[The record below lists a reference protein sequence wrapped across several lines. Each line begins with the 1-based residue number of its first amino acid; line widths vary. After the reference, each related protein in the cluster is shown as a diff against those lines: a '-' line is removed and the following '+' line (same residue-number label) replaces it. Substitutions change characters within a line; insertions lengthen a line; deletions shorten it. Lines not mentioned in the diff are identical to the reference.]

1 MYYIYPK
8 LSEKDCLIFRLGG
21 AGLGNI
27 LFTYARAVVYTK
39 KHKNARMIWPTW
51 FSLKLGPILRRES
64 DKRFYNDLFVNKSE
78 YISGLK
84 KAYFLLTKKHIKEQE
99 ISKNQKSDDC
109 IVEFEGFENCFEE
122 IINDS
127 NIVYEDIV
135 RNLNPK
141 YKAALSFDGKNSI
154 CMHVR
159 LGDFARVSW
168 EEVKSGKHCSAI
180 PIEWY
185 VCMGMTLRQ
194 IIGEKTKIYVFS
206 DGTDEELK
214 PLLQLENVERI
225 TFGSAIA
232 DILAL
237 SNSGIFVASGSS
249 FSMWARYLGRMTAV
263 MFPNQVKQKILQ
275 SYDQGKEI
283 VAFDKISLED
293 AQFIKKYWNQKE
305 SSELV
310 NRDSF

>member
-8 LSEKDCLIFRLGG
+8 LSKKDCLLFRLGG

-27 LFTYARAVVYTK
+27 LFTYARAVVYVQG
-39 KHKNARMIWPTW
+39 HENAKMIWPTW
-51 FSLKLGPILRRES
+51 FSLKLGPILRNES
-64 DKRFYNDLFVNKSE
+64 DKRFYNDLFINKSG

-84 KAYFLLTKKHIKEQE
+84 KTYFLLTKKHIKEQE
-99 ISKNQKSDDC
+99 ITENHEFDDC
-109 IVEFEGFENCFEE
+109 IVEFEGFENCFEK

-127 NIVYEDIV
+127 EIVYKDII

-141 YKAALSFDGKNSI
+141 YKVALSFKGENAI

-185 VCMGMTLRQ
+185 VCMGTALRQ
-194 IIGEKTKIYVFS
+194 IIGENVKIYVFS
-206 DGTDEELK
+206 DGTDEELS
-214 PLLQLENVERI
+214 PLLELENVERI

-237 SNSGIFVASGSS
+237 ANSGIFVASGSS
-249 FSMWARYLGRMTAV
+249 FSMWARYLGRMTTV
-263 MFPNQVKQKILQ
+263 MFPNQVKQNILQ
-275 SYDQGKEI
+275 AYDEGEEI
-283 VAFDKISLED
+283 VALDELSLED
-293 AQFIKKYWNQKE
+293 AKFIRKYWNKKK
-305 SSELV
+305 SIK
-310 NRDSF
+310 